1 MEINFHNKTVLVT
14 GGSRGIGKSIAED
27 FYLNGANVYRTSTR
41 AISQIKDKV
50 NKNFLKT
57 IKVDFKNKSSSSN
70 FYEKLSQIN
79 KIDILINN
87 AGINK
92 IDLIDKIDENDW
104 DNIINVNLKT
114 PFRITQIVSK
124 SMKKNSYGRIINLGS
139 IFSVISKSKR
149 ASYSSSKFGIIGL
162 TKASALDLAE
172 KNILVNSVSPGFVN
186 TELTKTILK
195 AKEMKKLKSEVPLKR
210 LATPDEISNL
220 ILFLSSDL
228 NTYLTGQNIV
238 IDGGYSIS

>member
-41 AISQIKDKV
+41 AISQINDKV
-50 NKNFLKT
+50 NKNYLKT

-70 FYEKLSQIN
+70 FYEKLSQIS

-104 DNIINVNLKT
+104 DT
-114 PFRITQIVSK
+114 
-124 SMKKNSYGRIINLGS
+124 
-139 IFSVISKSKR
+139 
-149 ASYSSSKFGIIGL
+149 
-162 TKASALDLAE
+162 
-172 KNILVNSVSPGFVN
+172 
-186 TELTKTILK
+186 
-195 AKEMKKLKSEVPLKR
+195 
-210 LATPDEISNL
+210 
-220 ILFLSSDL
+220 
-228 NTYLTGQNIV
+228 
-238 IDGGYSIS
+238 

>member
-1 MEINFHNKTVLVT
+1 
-14 GGSRGIGKSIAED
+14 
-27 FYLNGANVYRTSTR
+27 
-41 AISQIKDKV
+41 
-50 NKNFLKT
+50 
-57 IKVDFKNKSSSSN
+57 
-70 FYEKLSQIN
+70 
-79 KIDILINN
+79 
-87 AGINK
+87 
-92 IDLIDKIDENDW
+92 
-104 DNIINVNLKT
+104 
-114 PFRITQIVSK
+114 
-124 SMKKNSYGRIINLGS
+124 MKKNSYGRIINLGS

-238 IDGGYSIS
+238 LNNRHL

>member
-1 MEINFHNKTVLVT
+1 MILVDLNQVLISNLMAQTRGQPDKTTANEDMIRHMVINSLRGFNVKFKTKYGKMVLCSDA
-14 GGSRGIGKSIAED
+14 GDPWRRDNFPHYKYSRKKGREE
-27 FYLNGANVYRTSTR
+27 ST
-41 AISQIKDKV
+41 
-50 NKNFLKT
+50 F
-57 IKVDFKNKSSSSN
+57 
-70 FYEKLSQIN
+70 
-79 KIDILINN
+79 
-87 AGINK
+87 
-92 IDLIDKIDENDW
+92 DW

-210 LATPDEISNL
+210 LASPYEISNL

-228 NTYLTGQNIV
+228 NTYLTGQNII
-238 IDGGYSIS
+238 IDGGYSIR